1 MNQAHHVGNVSNVSN
16 AGCDSEQ
23 SMSRDV
29 GYFTLTGDV
38 NSDMVRRVFEAISK
52 MTVDGTRTAHI
63 LLQSNGGYVSDGIC
77 LYNVVTHAP
86 VDFVM
91 YNGGAVASIAVT
103 LYLAG
108 RLRVA
113 SDTARFMIHK
123 SHATAPVGARPEA
136 LQIIAEG
143 LMADDRRT
151 EAILRRHVTLDET
164 MWGVHAYSDLHLS
177 ASDAVGTG
185 LIHRIGHFAPPP
197 GNLVF
202 NI

>member
-1 MNQAHHVGNVSNVSN
+1 MNQMHQVRESTVPDAPPEVRRGI
-16 AGCDSEQ
+16 
-23 SMSRDV
+23 

-38 NSDMVRRVFEAISK
+38 NSDMVRRVFDAISK
-52 MTVDGTRTAHI
+52 MTAEGTRTAHV

-77 LYNVVTHAP
+77 LYNTLTHAP

-91 YNGGAVASIAVT
+91 YNSGAVASIAVT

-108 RLRVA
+108 QQRVA

-123 SHATAPVGARPEA
+123 SHATAPQGARPDA
-136 LQIIAEG
+136 LKIIADG

-151 EAILRRHVTLDET
+151 ETILRRHIRLTEE
-164 MWGVHAYSDLHLS
+164 MWNVHAYSDLHL
-177 ASDAVGTG
+177 AATDALGTG
-185 LIHRIGHFAPPP
+185 LIHRIGDFAPPV
-197 GNLVF
+197 GQLVH